1 VKSTATT
8 TAPAFEPARWRG
20 LPGFAPHDVALVRL
34 SSCAAW
40 PDVADY
46 GRLLGTDV
54 VFVAE
59 DGKLAAGL
67 DDSDMVGS
75 YIARCA
81 EGAVPTRTRNLHDL
95 MNALIW
101 ARFPLAKRAL
111 CRRQIAVGVARGQHT
126 NRVRS
131 KAQDRLAMIDEGGIL
146 VGGGLDTG
154 VELVFGHALLEDAIR
169 GRCSRG
175 LRLVVPAD
183 DDDEL
188 DARVAAYL
196 TAVPLP
202 E

>member
-1 VKSTATT
+1 MKSTATT
-8 TAPAFEPARWRG
+8 CEPAFDPARWRG
-20 LPGFAPHDVALVRL
+20 LAGFALHDTALARL
-34 SSCAAW
+34 SMCAVW

-46 GRLLGTDV
+46 GRLLDTDV

-67 DDSDMVGS
+67 DDSDMAGS

-131 KAQDRLAMIDEGGIL
+131 KAQDRLAMIDEGGVVV
-146 VGGGLDTG
+146 VGS
-154 VELVFGHALLEDAIR
+154 VEAGAEIVFGHALLEDTIR
-169 GRCSRG
+169 GRSSRG
-175 LRLVVPAD
+175 LRLVVGAAD
-183 DDDEL
+183 GDL
-188 DARVAAYL
+188 DARFAASL
-196 TAVPLP
+196 TALPLP
-202 E
+202 Q